1 MTYEQIIAKA
11 TRQRLNTK
19 APHLRLLPPAADPE
33 LQELTNAEIIKW
45 ARERSAKRGRFIT
58 DKTPVKRDPAQ
69 LYLLNRGGAWYYH
82 RHVNGKLVTISLRT
96 RDLDEAR
103 RRRDELVSL
112 TPGGQP

>member
-19 APHLRLLPPAADPE
+19 GPHLRLLPPASEPE
-33 LQELTNAEIIKW
+33 LQELTNAEIMKW

-58 DKTPVKRDPAQ
+58 ESGPTKRDLSQ

-82 RHVNGKLVTISLRT
+82 RKVNGNLVTISLRT